1 MKHLCFFFIILLL
14 ISCSSTK
21 KAGLSAH
28 TYKSQD
34 GNPLLYNIY
43 YPDEYHA
50 KGAKL
55 PLFIWLHGAGERG
68 DDNVAQL
75 IHIAPYLAS
84 DLVQKK
90 YPSIILVPQCPE
102 NDYWAPIKRT
112 EWTIINEGEVTAPMS
127 KLIAL
132 IQQIMHD
139 PKVDKSRIYIGGL
152 SMGGF
157 GTLDLISRKPEWFA
171 AATPICGGADLTK
184 VANFKAIPLWIF
196 HGAKDPVVPVS
207 LSHDLVKALEKHGVR
222 PKYTEYPEGGHD
234 EWNQAVKEQDYLSWL
249 FQQRK

>member
-1 MKHLCFFFIILLL
+1 MKHIILFFIALSML
-14 ISCSSTK
+14 SCASTK
-21 KAGLSAH
+21 RQGLSAH
-28 TYKSQD
+28 TYKD
-34 GNPLLYNIY
+34 KKDATLLYNIY
-43 YPDEYHA
+43 YPDEYEV
-50 KGAKL
+50 KNIKL

-84 DLVQKK
+84 DMVQKK
-90 YPSIILVPQCPE
+90 FPSIILVPQCPE

-112 EWTIINEGEVTAPMS
+112 EWTIINEGEATAPMN
-127 KLIAL
+127 KLIEL
-132 IQQIMHD
+132 IQQIMSD

-184 VANFKAIPLWIF
+184 VSNFKDVPLWIF
-196 HGAKDPVVPVS
+196 HGAKDLTVPVS
-207 LSHDLVKALEKHGVR
+207 LSHDLVKALEKQGIQPR
-222 PKYTEYPEGGHD
+222 YTEYPEGGHD
-234 EWNQAVKEQDYLSWL
+234 VWNQAVKEQDYLSWL
-249 FQQRK
+249 FSKKK